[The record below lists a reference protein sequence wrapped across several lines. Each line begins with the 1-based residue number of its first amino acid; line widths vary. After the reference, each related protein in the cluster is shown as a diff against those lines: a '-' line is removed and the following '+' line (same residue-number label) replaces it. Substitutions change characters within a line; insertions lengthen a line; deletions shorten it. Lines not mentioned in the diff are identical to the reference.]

1 MNASFQKQIFFFVLL
16 VSISFFSV
24 AQRSQLVWSHDGNAY
39 YELKDGSIVKTSLPH
54 FEEAIVL
61 SKDSLQPNQQTTLQ
75 IERFS
80 FSDDEK
86 KILIFTN
93 SKKVWRYNT
102 RGDYWVWNVT
112 THTWLRLGNNL
123 PASSLMFA
131 KFSPDASKVA
141 YVSGH
146 NIYVEDLTTNHI
158 QQLTTDGND
167 KMINGTF
174 DWVYEE
180 EFGCR
185 DGFRWSPDGSSI
197 AFWQVDARN
206 IKNFLLINNT
216 DSIYSFVKPVEYPKV
231 GENPSAVRLGIVQVS
246 SGNIH
251 WLAIPGDAIQ
261 NYLTRMEWTVDG
273 KEVIVQQLNRK
284 QNETNIFLCNIATG
298 NVQRIYNET
307 SNAWIENKDA
317 WNNGDPSGWE
327 WVKKGTAFIWVS
339 EKDGWRHLYLISKD
353 GKKESLITLGNYDVI
368 NINRVDADNNIIY
381 FTASPE
387 RATEKYLYSVSATEK
402 AKIKLLSPA
411 AQKGTHSY
419 TISPNGLY
427 AKHNF
432 SSIDSLPF
440 TEWVSLPKH
449 QIIKARD
456 ANDKTA
462 LMWKRFPKKKV
473 ELFSITTEDSVTMD
487 GFMVKPENFDSTKKY
502 PVVFFVYSE
511 PASQTVMNSFGA
523 GLNGLYNG
531 DMQKDGYIYISLDG
545 RGTPAPK
552 GAAWRKSIYKN
563 VGIINVRDQAMAAK
577 KIVQWK
583 FVDTSRIAVWGW
595 SGGGST
601 TLNLLFQYPNIYKTG
616 IAIAPVAY
624 RLTYDNIYEERYM
637 GLPQENKE
645 AYIKASALTY
655 AKNLQGHLLLIHGT
669 GDDNVHYQ
677 NTELLINEL
686 VKYNKLFQLMSY
698 PNRTHSISE
707 GEGTYTHLSNIY
719 TWFLKTY
726 CPPGA
731 K

>member
-54 FEEAIVL
+54 FEEAIVF

-231 GENPSAVRLGIVQVS
+231 GENPSAVRLGIVQIS

-251 WLAIPGDAIQ
+251 WLAIPGDAMQ

-353 GKKESLITLGNYDVI
+353 GKKESLITSGNYDVI

-402 AKIKLLSPA
+402 AKIKLLSPT

-456 ANDKTA
+456 VNDKTA

-577 KIVQWK
+577 KILQWK

-616 IAIAPVAY
+616 IAVAPVAY